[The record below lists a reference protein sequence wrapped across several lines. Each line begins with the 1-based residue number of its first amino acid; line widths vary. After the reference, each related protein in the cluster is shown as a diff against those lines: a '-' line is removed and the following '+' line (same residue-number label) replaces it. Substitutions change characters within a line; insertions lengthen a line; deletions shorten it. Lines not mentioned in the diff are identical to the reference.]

1 MKSRVRQLF
10 LGIIVFGFIV
20 GLASFYF
27 RPVESFAIPI
37 EDLPEGR
44 LKTEL
49 LYGRSL
55 ILETPRWIGPEGSVL
70 KNTKSMM
77 SCSQCHINGGVQSG
91 GLPLW
96 DTHGLYPQYRAR
108 ENRILTVGERINTC
122 IVMTLQGSP
131 LPLEGR
137 EIQAMTLY
145 VRHLGAGREVLLQ
158 DKDNRLP
165 QLRDIDRPA
174 SVSHGEKVY
183 QKYCLRCHGQDGQ
196 GVLAENKKSYLYP
209 PLWGEFS
216 YRIGSSLFRNTMAA
230 RFIKANMPQ
239 DKIKTGEQLSDEEAL
254 DVAAFINDLK
264 IHPRSPPPNFNLFP
278 HLEHKPFDYPLGPY
292 VDHFSEEQH
301 RLGPFQP
308 IREYYE
314 QKKSELGLSD
324 GDVNA
329 P

>member
-1 MKSRVRQLF
+1 MKAMGQRLF
-10 LGIIVFGFIV
+10 FGMIILSLVSGV
-20 GLASFYF
+20 AYF
-27 RPVESFAIPI
+27 TFKSTQSSIAAID
-37 EDLPEGR
+37 DLPNGR

-55 ILETPRWIGPEGSVL
+55 IFETPRWIGPEGSVL
-70 KNTKSMM
+70 KNTKSIM
-77 SCSQCHINGGVQSG
+77 SCSQCHINGGMQKA

-122 IVMTLQGSP
+122 ILMTLQGTP
-131 LPLEGR
+131 LPLESR

-145 VRHLGAGREVLLQ
+145 VRHLGAGRQILLQ
-158 DKDNRLP
+158 DQDNRLP
-165 QLRDIDRPA
+165 PLKDIDRPA
-174 SVSHGEKVY
+174 SVANGEKVY
-183 QKYCLRCHGQDGQ
+183 QKYCLRCHGENGQ
-196 GVLAENKKSYLYP
+196 CVFTENKKSFIYP

-216 YRIGSSLFRNTMAA
+216 YRVGSSLFRNTMAA

-239 DKIKTGEQLSDEEAL
+239 DKIKTGEQLSAEEAL
-254 DVAAFINDLK
+254 DVAAFINDLSL
-264 IHPRSPPPNFNLFP
+264 HSRPSAPENLFS
-278 HLEHKPFDYPLGPY
+278 HLEHKPFDYPFGPY
-292 VDHFSEEQH
+292 VDQFSEEQH